1 MKAKIH
7 AIAVIAAATMIL
19 TGCATHQQR
28 AASEQGSTLQNNTSQ
43 TDSSTAATTLKE

>member
-19 TGCATHQQR
+19 TGCATRQQSNSYKKLLLGKISLLR
-28 AASEQGSTLQNNTSQ
+28 YEQ
-43 TDSSTAATTLKE
+43 